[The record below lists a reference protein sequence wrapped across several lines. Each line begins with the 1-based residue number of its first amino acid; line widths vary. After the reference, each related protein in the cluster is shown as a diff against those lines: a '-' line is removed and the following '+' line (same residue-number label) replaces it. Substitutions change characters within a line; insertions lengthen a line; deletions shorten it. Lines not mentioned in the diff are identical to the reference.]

1 MSSNHTVVVFDIWS
15 SYGYFRRPYTTTT
28 ALTFNFIPRSAIEGI
43 VGAILGI
50 GSDELSTTLASS
62 KIGLGILNE
71 IQKFPFS
78 TMHTHT
84 DFWDEMQAY
93 IYLEQSRT
101 KKNYH
106 ARVNMELLANPKYRI
121 YFSDK
126 ELTNNLADMVRSHRA
141 IYTPYLGT
149 SSMIANFE
157 FKGMFDY
164 ISSNKEIADMATI
177 IPYSQKIPPI
187 IVEKNKLYAIEQ
199 NIPGRINK
207 NRELLSSFSAL
218 YSPNAQTIKIKD
230 MNVNTFEY
238 LGTECNFVFL
248 PS

>member
-28 ALTFNFIPRSAIEGI
+28 ALTFNFIPRSAIEGV

-50 GSDELSTTLASS
+50 GSDELSATLAGS

-84 DFWDEMQAY
+84 DFWDDMQAY
-93 IYLEQSRT
+93 IYLEQRRT

-126 ELTNNLADMVRSHRA
+126 ELANNLADMVRNHQA

-157 FKGMFDY
+157 FKGTFDY
-164 ISSNKEIADMATI
+164 ISSYKEIADMASI

-199 NIPGRINK
+199 NIPGRINE

-230 MNVNTFEY
+230 MNVYTFEY
-238 LGTECNFVFL
+238 LGTENNFVFL